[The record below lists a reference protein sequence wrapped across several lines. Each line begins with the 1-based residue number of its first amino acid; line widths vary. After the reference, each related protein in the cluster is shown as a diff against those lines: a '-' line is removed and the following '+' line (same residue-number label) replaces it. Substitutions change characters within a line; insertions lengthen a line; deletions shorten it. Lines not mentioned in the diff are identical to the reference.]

1 MADIHQTSFD
11 ISFKHCDPAGIVFY
25 PRFTEMLNDVVEHWF
40 KYGLGCDF
48 AALHASR
55 GLAIP
60 TVRLEIDFKHPAFLG
75 DILVASLSVLH
86 VGTSSTRLRILFLS
100 KDGAENLEAQLTIVF
115 VGMGNKRPLEIPA
128 DLRIGIERFVSPLN
142 AVND

>member
-48 AALHASR
+48 AVLHGSR

-60 TVRLEIDFKHPAFLG
+60 TVRLEIDFKRPAFLG
-75 DILVASLSVLH
+75 EIGRAH
-86 VGTSSTRLRILFLS
+86 V
-100 KDGAENLEAQLTIVF
+100 
-115 VGMGNKRPLEIPA
+115 
-128 DLRIGIERFVSPLN
+128 
-142 AVND
+142 